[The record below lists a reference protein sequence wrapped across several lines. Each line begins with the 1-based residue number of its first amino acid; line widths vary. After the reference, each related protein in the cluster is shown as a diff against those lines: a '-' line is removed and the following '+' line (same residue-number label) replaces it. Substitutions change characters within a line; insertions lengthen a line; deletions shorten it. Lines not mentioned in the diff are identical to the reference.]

1 MRSVAVLLALTLAA
15 CSPEAE
21 VADSTNKCVTNLYP
35 SYNSKLLDQ
44 CMDVCIKCKRGNTTT
59 CSTSCTLKGAR

>member
-1 MRSVAVLLALTLAA
+1 MRSVAVLLAMTLAA
-15 CSPEAE
+15 CSPETE
-21 VADSTNKCVTNLYP
+21 VTGSANKCVTDLYP

-44 CMDVCIKCKRGNTTT
+44 CVDVCIKCKRGNTTT

>member
-21 VADSTNKCVTNLYP
+21 VTDSTNKCVTNLYP

-44 CMDVCIKCKRGNTTT
+44 CVRAGPGNLDRTI
-59 CSTSCTLKGAR
+59 SGISA

>member
-21 VADSTNKCVTNLYP
+21 VSDSTNKCVTNLYP

>member
-21 VADSTNKCVTNLYP
+21 VTDSTNKCVTNRPLD
-35 SYNSKLLDQ
+35 SQDRASARHLRSFKELLRQ
-44 CMDVCIKCKRGNTTT
+44 T
-59 CSTSCTLKGAR
+59 